1 MRRGLMVALVV
12 GVMLVACTAQATTY
26 GSLRFAGPFNMK
38 EFAIGMQSGTLGGEV
53 AIGYTKASLTDL
65 DNLSESLESVEPELS
80 IMSLGGTLF
89 MQIMGTSDYAFD
101 VGVRY
106 QYMSIGGKITIP
118 DMSARAD
125 DELKA
130 TLSGW
135 AAGPLLRGRWYLVD
149 DSIAIGP
156 EIYFKYSS
164 YGTTLEG
171 GGESVDGPGAT
182 MMELEYSLRMDFYF

>member
-12 GVMLVACTAQATTY
+12 GVMLVACAAQATTY
-26 GSLRFAGPFNMK
+26 ASLRFAGPLNMK

-53 AIGYTKASLTDL
+53 ALGYAKGSLTDL
-65 DNLSESLESVEPELS
+65 DNLSEDLDGVEPELS

-89 MQIMGTSDYAFD
+89 MQIMGTSDYGFD

-106 QYMSIGGKITIP
+106 QYMSFGGKITIP
-118 DMSARAD
+118 DMMTRD
-125 DELKA
+125 EELKA

-164 YGTTLEG
+164 YSTELEAM
-171 GGESVDGPGAT
+171 GESLDGPGAT
-182 MMELEYSLRMDFYF
+182 GMELEYSLRMDFYF